1 MKRFVKRNIKYIL
14 TALLL
19 FVFLCCAIRGIHIRS
34 VQDVRQEAQELA
46 GITGNDSLE
55 SQDGNGQNIDSDIG
69 TGADNLETE
78 SSKGETV
85 GTGESVQDQTE
96 GDGETDSPEKS
107 EATQTDASGEK
118 TQTNSNDSEK
128 SDIAGQDGASGNEG
142 KNSSKKQATDKNTN
156 TSVGKKGS
164 NGKDIK
170 SSSGKQGSAQKT
182 GKSGKKQ
189 TKSSASA
196 SSKRKISDG
205 SSTKPDQYHT
215 DPVPSGRPEPVNA
228 EDQAVNQKRSFYVY
242 LSIDVKTI
250 LDHMENLK
258 AGLQKYVP
266 EDGWILPKTQVLCY
280 EGETAWDVMSRECKA
295 RGINVQSSYTPLYNS
310 VYMQGINHIGEFDCG
325 ATAGWVY
332 EVDGWIPNYSS
343 SRYVMVEGEYLRW
356 RYSCT
361 GFGSDLEG
369 AVRQ

>member
-14 TALLL
+14 TTLLLL
-19 FVFLCCAIRGIHIRS
+19 FLLCCAIRGIHIRS
-34 VQDVRQEAQELA
+34 VQEVRQEAQELA

-55 SQDGNGQNIDSDIG
+55 SQGRNGQNIDSDTG
-69 TGADNLETE
+69 TEAGNPVVE
-78 SSKGETV
+78 SSNHETMEL
-85 GTGESVQDQTE
+85 GESTQNQTE
-96 GDGETDSPEKS
+96 VDGETDNSEKS
-107 EATQTDASGEK
+107 EAAQTDTSGEGAQSK
-118 TQTNSNDSEK
+118 SNKSEK
-128 SDIAGQDGASGNEG
+128 SHTAGQNDASNNNKSDTSNKKAVVEKNKKTSAGGSG
-142 KNSSKKQATDKNTN
+142 KTTAGKQATT
-156 TSVGKKGS
+156 
-164 NGKDIK
+164 
-170 SSSGKQGSAQKT
+170 QKT
-182 GKSGKKQ
+182 GKSKKKQ
-189 TKSSASA
+189 TKTSTSA

-205 SSTKPDQYHT
+205 RGTKPDQYHT

-228 EDQAVNQKRSFYVY
+228 EDQSVNQKKSFYVY
-242 LSIDVKTI
+242 LSIDVLTI
-250 LDHMENLK
+250 LDHMEDLK

-266 EDGWILPKTQVLCY
+266 ADGWILPKTQVLCY

-310 VYMQGINHIGEFDCG
+310 VYMEGINHIGEFDCG

-332 EVDGWIPNYSS
+332 EVNGWIPNYSS
-343 SRYVMVEGEYLRW
+343 SRYVLVEGEYLRW

>member
-14 TALLL
+14 TTLLL
-19 FVFLCCAIRGIHIRS
+19 MVFLCSAIRGIHIRS

-46 GITGNDSLE
+46 GISGNDSLE
-55 SQDGNGQNIDSDIG
+55 SQGGNGQNTDSDTG
-69 TGADNLETE
+69 TGAGNLETE
-78 SSKGETV
+78 APNDGTV
-85 GTGESVQDQTE
+85 GLDE
-96 GDGETDSPEKS
+96 
-107 EATQTDASGEK
+107 
-118 TQTNSNDSEK
+118 QTNPKNPEESSTAERNDAADNK
-128 SDIAGQDGASGNEG
+128 KKD
-142 KNSSKKQATDKNTN
+142 SSRKQTATENNTK
-156 TSVGKKGS
+156 TSVGKDK
-164 NGKDIK
+164 K
-170 SSSGKQGSAQKT
+170 SSAGKQGATQKT
-182 GKSGKKQ
+182 EKSGKK
-189 TKSSASA
+189 TKASASA

-205 SSTKPDQYHT
+205 SGTKPDQYHT

-228 EDQAVNQKRSFYVY
+228 EDQTVNQKQSFYVY
-242 LSIDVKTI
+242 LSIDVLTI
-250 LDHMENLK
+250 LDHMDDLK

-310 VYMQGINHIGEFDCG
+310 VYMEGINHIGEFDCG

-369 AVRQ
+369 VVRQ

>member
-19 FVFLCCAIRGIHIRS
+19 LVFLCCAIRGIHIRS
-34 VQDVRQEAQELA
+34 VQDVRQEARELA
-46 GITGNDSLE
+46 GITGNNSPE
-55 SQDGNGQNIDSDIG
+55 SQEGSGQNIDSD
-69 TGADNLETE
+69 TGNDSDNLETE
-78 SSKGETV
+78 LSNSETEKSK
-85 GTGESVQDQTE
+85 ESVQNPTE
-96 GDGETDSPEKS
+96 DGDKVDSAEKS
-107 EATQTDASGEK
+107 EEAQTGDSRK
-118 TQTNSNDSEK
+118 KMQTNPNDS
-128 SDIAGQDGASGNEG
+128 D
-142 KNSSKKQATDKNTN
+142 
-156 TSVGKKGS
+156 GS
-164 NGKDIK
+164 NAARNKKNK
-170 SSSGKQGSAQKT
+170 SSEQQTVTGKQGSAGKKEKTSGGKQGSAKKT

-189 TKSSASA
+189 TKSSDSA

-228 EDQAVNQKRSFYVY
+228 EEQAVNQKRSFYVY

-250 LDHMENLK
+250 LDHMEDLK
-258 AGLQKYVP
+258 PGLQKYVP

-310 VYMQGINHIGEFDCG
+310 VYMEGINHIGEFDCG

>member
-19 FVFLCCAIRGIHIRS
+19 LLLLGCAIRGIHIRS
-34 VQDVRQEAQELA
+34 VQDVRQEARELA
-46 GITGNDSLE
+46 GITGKGDLE
-55 SQDGNGQNIDSDIG
+55 SQRNGQDDEAGNGSGNPGTEESEGEIAKSD
-69 TGADNLETE
+69 
-78 SSKGETV
+78 
-85 GTGESVQDQTE
+85 ESVQNQTE
-96 GDGETDSPEKS
+96 SGVETKS
-107 EATQTDASGEK
+107 SEESQTAQTDASGEK
-118 TQTNSNDSEK
+118 TQTNSNGNEK
-128 SDIAGQDGASGNEG
+128 SDTVENKRNVSSKQQTTENNKTSTGSQKSNG
-142 KNSSKKQATDKNTN
+142 KTKKSSSKKQG
-156 TSVGKKGS
+156 SSKK
-164 NGKDIK
+164 
-170 SSSGKQGSAQKT
+170 A
-182 GKSGKKQ
+182 GKSGKQQ
-189 TKSSASA
+189 TGMSGSDSG
-196 SSKRKISDG
+196 KRKISDG

-228 EDQAVNQKRSFYVY
+228 EDQSVNQKKSFYVY
-242 LSIDVKTI
+242 LSIDVLTI
-250 LDHMENLK
+250 LDHMEDLK
-258 AGLQKYVP
+258 TGLQKYVP
-266 EDGWILPKTQVLCY
+266 TDGWILPKTQVLCY

-295 RGINVQSSYTPLYNS
+295 RGINVETSYTPLYNS
-310 VYMQGINHIGEFDCG
+310 VYMEGINHIGEFDCG

>member
-1 MKRFVKRNIKYIL
+1 MKRFVKRNIKYIF

-19 FVFLCCAIRGIHIRS
+19 MVFLCSAIRGIHIRS

-46 GITGNDSLE
+46 GISGNDSLE
-55 SQDGNGQNIDSDIG
+55 SQGGNGQNTDSDTG
-69 TGADNLETE
+69 TGV
-78 SSKGETV
+78 V
-85 GTGESVQDQTE
+85 GLDEPVQDQTE
-96 GDGETDSPEKS
+96 GDGGTDYSKKS
-107 EATQTDASGEK
+107 EAVQTDSSGEQ
-118 TQTNSNDSEK
+118 TQTNPKNPGESSTAEQKDAADNK
-128 SDIAGQDGASGNEG
+128 KNAS
-142 KNSSKKQATDKNTN
+142 SRKQTATENNTK
-156 TSVGKKGS
+156 TSVGKDK
-164 NGKDIK
+164 K
-170 SSSGKQGSAQKT
+170 SSAGKQGATQKT
-182 GKSGKKQ
+182 EKSGKK
-189 TKSSASA
+189 TKASASA

-205 SSTKPDQYHT
+205 SGTKPDQYHT

-242 LSIDVKTI
+242 LSIDVLTI
-250 LDHMENLK
+250 LDHMDDLK

-295 RGINVQSSYTPLYNS
+295 REINVQTSYTPLYNS
-310 VYMQGINHIGEFDCG
+310 VYMEGINHIGEFDCG

-369 AVRQ
+369 VVRQ